1 MEIKAADVKAL
12 REQTGAGMMECK
24 KALQECNGDAKEAAK
39 YLKEKGLAAV
49 EKRSGRVTSEGIIV
63 VKANDSNA
71 VMAELSCETDF
82 VAKNA
87 EFIEAGEKVAQT
99 ALDKG
104 YTDIQEDLNA
114 IILDLA
120 TRVRENMSLKRLT
133 AVNAASD
140 ECISHYVHSD
150 KKIGVVVVLKSAKP
164 EAVSNGVLKEFAYD
178 CCLHIAAFTP
188 AYIKKEDVEQSYID
202 EQLEVFNGQ
211 VAALD
216 KPEKV
221 KEGIVKG
228 KLNKHFSEICF
239 LEQPFV
245 KDDKVSVQAKM
256 KEISKQIDSEISL
269 STVLVYQLG
278 Q

>member
-49 EKRSGRVTSEGIIV
+49 EKRAGRTTSEGIIV
-63 VKANDSNA
+63 IKTQDSKA
-71 VMAELSCETDF
+71 VMAELTCETDF

-87 EFIEAGEKVAQT
+87 EFIEAGDKIAQT

-104 YTDIQEDLNA
+104 YTDINDELNA
-114 IILDLA
+114 MILDLA

-150 KKIGVVVVLKSAKP
+150 KKTGVVVVLKSAKP
-164 EAVSNGVLKEFAYD
+164 EAVSNELLKEFAYD

-188 AYIKKEDVEQSYID
+188 AYIRKEDVEQSYID
-202 EQLEVFNGQ
+202 EQLEVFKGQ

-228 KLNKHFSEICF
+228 KLNKHLAEICF

-269 STVLVYQLG
+269 SAAVLYQLG

>member
-71 VMAELSCETDF
+71 VMVELSCETDF

-269 STVLVYQLG
+269 SAVLVYQLG